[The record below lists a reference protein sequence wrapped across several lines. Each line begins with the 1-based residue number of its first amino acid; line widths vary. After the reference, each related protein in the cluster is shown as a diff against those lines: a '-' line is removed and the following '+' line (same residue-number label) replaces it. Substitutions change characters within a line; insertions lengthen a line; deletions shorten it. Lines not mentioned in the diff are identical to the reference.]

1 MDKHM
6 SEVDN
11 ESIIIR
17 NASNFWRYHNK
28 YGFDL
33 TRQNDHQTCF
43 SIRLETTTMPI
54 DIDPTRPAV
63 VIFDKQNFFIYP
75 ALRSHDTGVAASKQ
89 LLQFA
94 IPAAR
99 KADIQ
104 IIWVNWGFT
113 EDDIEQAASALKR
126 VFARELIS
134 ESKKNSASSETIYK
148 GLISE
153 IGNIILPSGEHINMG
168 RLLMRDT

>member
-54 DIDPTRPAV
+54 DIDPTRSAL
-63 VIFDKQNFFIYP
+63 VITDMQNFFIYP
-75 ALRSHDTGVAASKQ
+75 ALRSHDTGLTASKQ

-99 KADIQ
+99 KADSQTYILGQ
-104 IIWVNWGFT
+104 LGFYRRRHRT
-113 EDDIEQAASALKR
+113 SR
-126 VFARELIS
+126 IS
-134 ESKKNSASSETIYK
+134 IKTSVCA
-148 GLISE
+148 
-153 IGNIILPSGEHINMG
+153 
-168 RLLMRDT
+168 